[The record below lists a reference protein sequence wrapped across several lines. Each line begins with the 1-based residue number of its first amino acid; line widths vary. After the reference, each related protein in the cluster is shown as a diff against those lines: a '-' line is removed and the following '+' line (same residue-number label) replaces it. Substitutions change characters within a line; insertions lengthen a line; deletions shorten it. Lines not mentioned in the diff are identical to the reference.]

1 MTATFRGRP
10 PQVALLALLYG
21 LAGVLCLASAL
32 RPMTE
37 ASPVGLAGALTGV
50 GVTGAVAIWSLGTRV
65 PVVVHSGL
73 ALLSVCTGGLAWQS
87 ATAVG
92 VVGLGPVLI
101 AVGLYAAHFFS
112 PAAARAHAGLVVG
125 LTSLGALA
133 AEPTGFLVPWLIAA
147 LAAGIITEAQTR
159 LSARLRAAASTD
171 PLTGL
176 ANRRAWEAAAT
187 RSLAHAARSGEP
199 LTIAVLDLD
208 GFKQVNDTEGHHA
221 GDELLRRLTRLWSA
235 RLRGADLLGR
245 HGGDEFV
252 LCLPATDA
260 VAAVDVL
267 DRLADGAPASWSVGT
282 ATAGDGDTLTTLLAR
297 ADAALYRDKHQRR
310 ASGRS

>member
-37 ASPVGLAGALTGV
+37 ASPVGLAWALTGV
-50 GVTGAVAIWSLGTRV
+50 GVTGAVAIWLLGTRV
-65 PVVVHSGL
+65 PVVVHGGL
-73 ALLSVCTGGLAWQS
+73 AVLSVCTGGLAWQS
-87 ATAVG
+87 VTAVG

-112 PAAARAHAGLVVG
+112 PTAARAHAGLVVG
-125 LTSLGALA
+125 LASLGALA